1 LAWVGRSP
9 RGQIGPSGPL
19 FCSKT
24 AFHADKV
31 VYSEGLSLDGAA
43 VPVGV
48 SCRICERPDCH
59 QRALPPLGRK
69 LTVRTNERRIVPF
82 SIE

>member
-1 LAWVGRSP
+1 M
-9 RGQIGPSGPL
+9 
-19 FCSKT
+19 
-24 AFHADKV
+24 
-31 VYSEGLSLDGAA
+31 YSEGLSLDGAA

-59 QRALPPLGRK
+59 QRAFPPLGRK

-82 SIE
+82 SID